1 VTLVSEEKVKK
12 QEAYV
17 LFYGRAPCEPAIR
30 ACEELLRE
38 AEAEA
43 VRLLQS
49 RGVDAK
55 AAGPPPPSALE
66 GLCYLSRAWLSKRC
80 FRSRPPPV
88 DNRDLCCLHGLE
100 LPRDHVHSN
109 ATLVSRKGFDRLVQR
124 FGGGPLVTVQHTL
137 RPMLFVVT

>member
-1 VTLVSEEKVKK
+1 VSEEKVKK

-17 LFYGRAPCEPAIR
+17 LFYGRAPDEPAIL
-30 ACEELLRE
+30 ACEELLKKAETE
-38 AEAEA
+38 ADT
-43 VRLLQS
+43 LLKS

-55 AAGPPPPSALE
+55 AGPPALADLE

-100 LPRDHVHSN
+100 LPRGHVHSN
-109 ATLVSRKGFDRLVQR
+109 ATLVSRTGFDKLVQR
-124 FGGGPLVTVQHTL
+124 FGGGPIVTVLPTCNA
-137 RPMLFVVT
+137 RTFIFITDA